1 MRRDGDDRWLLAG
14 RVVTG
19 VASLMHVAIIVGGP
33 ELVPLF
39 GAGERMARQ
48 AALGSPYPTIITA
61 GIAMVLA
68 APEPKAF
75 AFMAPLYVLR
85 CEDFGTANGSPQ
97 RTQRT
102 LKTLG
107 FI

>member
-48 AALGSPYPTIITA
+48 AGS
-61 GIAMVLA
+61 
-68 APEPKAF
+68 
-75 AFMAPLYVLR
+75 APLTQPSLLP
-85 CEDFGTANGSPQ
+85 ASPWSSRRQ
-97 RTQRT
+97 NQKPLPSWRPCMFFAVRTSALPTDHR
-102 LKTLG
+102 KERKER
-107 FI
+107 